1 MNWPTLKGRSKLA
14 QPRTKS
20 KPRKF
25 KVACYLHQILESCR
39 SLRVIMEWFFS
50 TERGLF
56 LHWSATLCREQR
68 EVALMVQPLGPQHNQ
83 KTILVVDDEPDILD
97 FVSKLLVDGNYHVL
111 TGSSGEDGLQQSRDY
126 NGEIHLL
133 LTDFQMPPA
142 TACRTLGRLR
152 VVWASLIPH
161 SGRTGYSRLGSRF
174 QIG

>member
-1 MNWPTLKGRSKLA
+1 
-14 QPRTKS
+14 
-20 KPRKF
+20 
-25 KVACYLHQILESCR
+25 
-39 SLRVIMEWFFS
+39 
-50 TERGLF
+50 
-56 LHWSATLCREQR
+56 
-68 EVALMVQPLGPQHNQ
+68 MVQPLGPQHNQ